1 MERNEIRKLNDE
13 FESCRNILTAISDE
27 IRQKLLLL
35 MVMGDRS
42 GIRAAALAEQ
52 TDLTRPAISHHM
64 QILKNAGIVKSRKE
78 GKCIYYYLDPS
89 CRNINA
95 VLALLGHIKHV
106 IGAGKQTL
114 NLLVTLNSGNVCQL
128 CVMLTSALCSNPDS
142 IFHVYVL
149 HTSLTDEELCEIRQ
163 TLPAPHALYAVRIDG
178 SDFADAPATG
188 RYPAEMY
195 YRIFAAQYLPKELD
209 RILYL
214 DPDLIVRGSLQGLY
228 DTPLEHALFAA
239 ASHVGAFMTHVNSVR
254 LDTAE
259 EKSPYI
265 NSGVMLMN
273 LKRLRQEQ
281 DKQKA
286 FAYIEEH
293 KSRLILPDQDI
304 ISGLYGAEI
313 TLIDP
318 YRYNMTERLF
328 ALHPEAESWLN
339 LSWVKE
345 HAVIIHYCGRNKPW
359 KPAYVGTLGV
369 FYHDMETVYEKRK
382 AEMSEHS
389 LCQ

>member
-293 KSRLILPDQDI
+293 KSRLILLI
-304 ISGLYGAEI
+304 R
-313 TLIDP
+313 TLS
-318 YRYNMTERLF
+318 
-328 ALHPEAESWLN
+328 AG
-339 LSWVKE
+339 
-345 HAVIIHYCGRNKPW
+345 C
-359 KPAYVGTLGV
+359 
-369 FYHDMETVYEKRK
+369 TVQK
-382 AEMSEHS
+382 SH
-389 LCQ
+389 